1 MSRVSA
7 AVLAAL
13 ALVAAAGA
21 SRPAFAQSAPP
32 ASADGERLALARQIY
47 RIIGSQTTDAIGT
60 ALKTM
65 MAGMSAQGGADNPRT
80 AAMKTALSDSF
91 DKMMP
96 RLIDGAAEI
105 MAQDFTA
112 GQLRDMLAFYQSP
125 TGQALVRKMP
135 EVTQQSLRIGA
146 SLVPQMMRD
155 FEADYCGRV
164 TCTPQEQQAFAQLNA
179 RLAQT
184 PVPRP
189 APASP

>member
-1 MSRVSA
+1 MSKITA
-7 AVLAAL
+7 AVLAAM
-13 ALVAAAGA
+13 ALVAATGTGP
-21 SRPAFAQSAPP
+21 PAFAQNAPP
-32 ASADGERLALARQIY
+32 PADGERLALARQIY
-47 RIIGSQTTDAIGT
+47 RIMGSQTTDAIGA

-65 MAGMSAQGGADNPRT
+65 MAGMSAAGGVDNPRAT
-80 AAMKTALSDSF
+80 AMKAALSDSF

-125 TGQALVRKMP
+125 TGQVVVHRMP